1 MKGSLF
7 LLLYHQTNLVFTC
20 AQLADVAEKAFR
32 RFDTNVDGVVSL
44 NELKM
49 GLEKELK
56 VCEMQLMIYTIYS
69 ITLIYYLSCRFKIFI
84 YLTQIYTRIN
94 QTIID

>member
-1 MKGSLF
+1 MHLLSINLTFLF
-7 LLLYHQTNLVFTC
+7 TN

-56 VCEMQLMIYTIYS
+56 VCEMQLMIYTL
-69 ITLIYYLSCRFKIFI
+69 TLIYYSSCRFNIFI
-84 YLTQIYTRIN
+84 FLTHIYTRI
-94 QTIID
+94 

>member
-1 MKGSLF
+1 MHLLSINLTFLF
-7 LLLYHQTNLVFTC
+7 TN

-56 VCEMQLMIYTIYS
+56 VCEMQLMIYTAD
-69 ITLIYYLSCRFKIFI
+69 
-84 YLTQIYTRIN
+84 
-94 QTIID
+94 IDLLLEL

>member
-1 MKGSLF
+1 MKGSLN
-7 LLLYHQTNLVFTC
+7 LLLYHQTNLVYTC

-56 VCEMQLMIYTIYS
+56 VCEIND
-69 ITLIYYLSCRFKIFI
+69 IYYI
-84 YLTQIYTRIN
+84 QHN
-94 QTIID
+94 IDILLEL

>member
-1 MKGSLF
+1 M
-7 LLLYHQTNLVFTC
+7 YFTLEH
-20 AQLADVAEKAFR
+20 QLADVAEKAFR

-56 VCEMQLMIYTIYS
+56 VCLIQLMIY
-69 ITLIYYLSCRFKIFI
+69 
-84 YLTQIYTRIN
+84 
-94 QTIID
+94 IDLLLDL